1 MFSNARFLIWRIT
14 EITAARIYP
23 VFQSTKYTE
32 AEIIPHDQLAAAVLQ
47 SANSEALAPAI
58 DYLYQIETNQELEL
72 LAVQQIGLQL
82 ADANRSQTTRTPS
95 SRGSNVDDPLMDRQ

>member
-1 MFSNARFLIWRIT
+1 VGNICHCLPGKANLLIRRIT

-23 VFQSTKYTE
+23 VFSEYKYTE

-72 LAVQQIGLQL
+72 VAVQ
-82 ADANRSQTTRTPS
+82 
-95 SRGSNVDDPLMDRQ
+95 